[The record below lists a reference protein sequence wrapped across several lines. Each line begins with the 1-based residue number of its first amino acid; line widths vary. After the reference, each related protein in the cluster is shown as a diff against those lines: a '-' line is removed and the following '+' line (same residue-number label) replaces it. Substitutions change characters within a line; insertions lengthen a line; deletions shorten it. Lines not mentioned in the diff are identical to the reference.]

1 MAIPQARIPV
11 EPADDGSLQHAV
23 SNVQLLAGRVIEAQE
38 QDLYLVALAQDP
50 VVSLQ
55 APAGVLLPE
64 LVPGDEVLLAV
75 LPTGRAAI
83 TAVLSPSPAAPWGQR
98 AIRLQSQDCITL
110 SCGQATLKLTAQ
122 GLVRL
127 VALTIEQD
135 ARDLLDLDAAEVR
148 IN

>member
-1 MAIPQARIPV
+1 MAIPQARNPF
-11 EPADDGSLQHAV
+11 EPADAGDLRHAV
-23 SNVQLLAGRVIEAQE
+23 SNIQLLAGQVLEAQE
-38 QDLYLVALAQDP
+38 QDLYLVAFSHDP
-50 VVSLQ
+50 AASFQ
-55 APAGVLLPE
+55 APAGVLLPV

-75 LPTGRAAI
+75 QPTGQATI

-98 AIRLQSQDCITL
+98 GIRLQSQDCITL
-110 SCGQATLKLTAQ
+110 TCGQATLKLTAQ

>member
-11 EPADDGSLQHAV
+11 EPSDDGSLQHAV

-64 LVPGDEVLLAV
+64 LVPGDEVLL
-75 LPTGRAAI
+75 
-83 TAVLSPSPAAPWGQR
+83 LSL
-98 AIRLQSQDCITL
+98 IHI
-110 SCGQATLKLTAQ
+110 
-122 GLVRL
+122 
-127 VALTIEQD
+127 
-135 ARDLLDLDAAEVR
+135 
-148 IN
+148 

>member
-1 MAIPQARIPV
+1 MAIPQTRIPA
-11 EPADDGSLQHAV
+11 EPSDAGDLQPAV

-38 QDLYLVALAQDP
+38 QDLYLVAFAHDP
-50 VVSLQ
+50 KVSVQ
-55 APAGVLLPE
+55 APPGVLLPV

-75 LPTGRAAI
+75 QPTRQATIA
-83 TAVLSPSPAAPWGQR
+83 AVLSPSPAAPWGQR
-98 AIRLQSQDCITL
+98 SIRLQSQDCITL
-110 SCGQATLKLTAQ
+110 ACGQATLKLTAQ